1 MPIAHLRFYA
11 HLNNHLPLKKRQMLF
26 PCRFEGRRS
35 IKDMIESLG
44 VPHTEVALILVN
56 SEPVDFNYHVRPDDR
71 ISVYPAFQSIDISS
85 VTPLHHEPLSEARFV
100 ADVHLGRLAAY
111 LRMLGFDTLYPEDYR
126 DEELARISSEENRIL
141 LTRDRGLLKRG
152 KVRYGYFVQG
162 TQPWGQLAEVLK
174 RYDLL
179 GEAMRYQRCTNC
191 NGLLNLVDKA
201 PIADQLPPKVR
212 EQYNDFRLCDAC
224 GKIYWKG
231 SHYEQMEA
239 FLKQM
244 GENASGSD

>member
-1 MPIAHLRFYA
+1 MPVAHLRFYA
-11 HLNNHLPLKKRQMLF
+11 HLNNHLPYKKRQVLF
-26 PCRFEGRRS
+26 PCPFEGRRS

-56 SEPVDFNYHVRPDDR
+56 SEPVDFHYHVRPDDR
-71 ISVYPAFQSIDISS
+71 ISVYPQFQSIDISS
-85 VTPLHHEPLSEARFV
+85 LTPLHPAPLLEARFV

-126 DEELARISSEENRIL
+126 DEELARISSEEDRIL

-152 KVRYGYFVQG
+152 IVRYGYFVQN
-162 TQPWGQLAEVLK
+162 TEPWQQLAEVLK
-174 RYDLL
+174 RFDLL
-179 GEAMRYQRCTNC
+179 SDAMQHQRCTHC
-191 NGLLNLVDKA
+191 NGVLNAVDKA
-201 PIADQLPPKVR
+201 PIAEQLPAKVR
-212 EQYNDFRLCDAC
+212 EHYDDFRLCDSC

-239 FLKQM
+239 FIKQM
-244 GENASGSD
+244 SDGR

>member
-11 HLNNHLPLKKRQMLF
+11 HLNNHLPLKRRQMLF
-26 PCRFEGRRS
+26 ACSFEGRRS
-35 IKDMIESLG
+35 IKDMIEALG

-56 SEPVDFNYHVRPDDR
+56 SEPVGFNYHVCNDDR

-85 VTPLHHEPLSEARFV
+85 ITALHPEPLSEARFV

-152 KVRYGYFVQG
+152 VVRYGYFVQD
-162 TQPWGQLAEVLK
+162 THPWQQLAEVLK
-174 RYDLL
+174 RFHLL
-179 GEAMRYQRCTNC
+179 DNAMRHQRCTQC
-191 NGLLNLVDKA
+191 NGVLNAVDKA
-201 PIADQLPPKVR
+201 PIADQLPDKVR
-212 EQYNDFRLCDAC
+212 EHYDEFRLCDSC

-239 FLKQM
+239 FIKQM
-244 GENASGSD
+244 GDER

>member
-1 MPIAHLRFYA
+1 MPIVHLRFYA
-11 HLNNHLPLKKRQMLF
+11 HLNNHLSLSRRQTEF
-26 PCRFEGRRS
+26 SSTFEGWRS

-56 SEPVDFNYHVRPDDR
+56 GEPVDFHYHLHENDR

-85 VTPLHHEPLSEARFV
+85 VTPLHHEPLPEARFV

-126 DEELARISSEENRIL
+126 DEELARISSEEDRIL

-152 KVRYGYFVQG
+152 VVRYGYFVQS
-162 TQPWGQLAEVLK
+162 TEPWQQ
-174 RYDLL
+174 L
-179 GEAMRYQRCTNC
+179 GEVMKRFNLLDNAMKHQRCTAC
-191 NGLLNLVDKA
+191 NGMLSVIDKA
-201 PIADQLPPKVR
+201 PIADQLPDKVR
-212 EQYNDFRLCDAC
+212 EHYNEFRLCESC

-239 FLKQM
+239 FMKQM
-244 GENASGSD
+244 GDAR